1 MLAHIFARNYLRI
14 MTQTRDIFQ
23 AIADPTRRQ
32 IIGMVAQKSLNVNAI
47 AKEFDITRQAV
58 SLHVQ
63 FLNDCGLIVIKKQG
77 RERYCESNLA
87 KLNEVTDWIDQ
98 YRKYWDNK
106 FDSLENYLAKIQK
119 KGKDRKIEK
128 YNTLKQEENILIY
141 TRIIDAPRDLVWEV
155 WTTPE
160 HIKEW
165 WGPDG
170 FSLTTK
176 SMNVEPGKIWDFIMY
191 GTGLG

>member
-1 MLAHIFARNYLRI
+1 MRKSKLAHIFARKYLRI

-58 SLHVQ
+58 SLHIQ

-106 FDSLENYLAKIQK
+106 FDTLENYLTKIQK
-119 KGKDRKIEK
+119 KKK
-128 YNTLKQEENILIY
+128 
-141 TRIIDAPRDLVWEV
+141 
-155 WTTPE
+155 
-160 HIKEW
+160 
-165 WGPDG
+165 
-170 FSLTTK
+170 
-176 SMNVEPGKIWDFIMY
+176 
-191 GTGLG
+191 